1 MDDLHSTHS
10 LSSDPEK
17 VSPTLSNAT
26 SAFAPAQATSSK
38 GRIGLNFNY
47 KNAIHYNVSTTNCS
61 ARSSTTP
68 SLSHPVVNVSNAQPR
83 VAAAGADFIGT
94 AATQAMFVSIV
105 ERCFGMRNESFPY
118 VVGGGKAI
126 LPFLSHISRMS
137 TLEASGATNHTMSGD
152 EHPAEA
158 NQKPKRFVD

>member
-1 MDDLHSTHS
+1 MEDLHSTQS
-10 LSSDPEK
+10 LPSDPEI
-17 VSPTLSNAT
+17 VSPTPSNAT
-26 SAFAPAQATSSK
+26 SAFAPAQATS
-38 GRIGLNFNY
+38 INFNY
-47 KNAIHYNVSTTNCS
+47 KNAIHYNVSTTNGS
-61 ARSSTTP
+61 AQSSTT
-68 SLSHPVVNVSNAQPR
+68 SSFSHPLVNVIILQS
-83 VAAAGADFIGT
+83 IGT
-94 AATQAMFVSIV
+94 AAMQSMSVSIV
-105 ERCFGMRNESFPY
+105 ERWFGMRNESFPY